1 MKLISY
7 YLLSLIYLADVS
19 NLVLDNTGNDNN
31 ATLQTTS
38 TTTTNNRYRYST
50 WRHIWNMN
58 INNEEVIVKNANFSP
73 ETIRLFSKAA
83 MKGRARR
90 KKLGKLPF

>member
-1 MKLISY
+1 VNLERLEFIPSTKIFLMKLISH

-38 TTTTNNRYRYST
+38 TTTTNNIDIDTAHGASGTST
-50 WRHIWNMN
+50 
-58 INNEEVIVKNANFSP
+58 
-73 ETIRLFSKAA
+73 
-83 MKGRARR
+83 
-90 KKLGKLPF
+90 